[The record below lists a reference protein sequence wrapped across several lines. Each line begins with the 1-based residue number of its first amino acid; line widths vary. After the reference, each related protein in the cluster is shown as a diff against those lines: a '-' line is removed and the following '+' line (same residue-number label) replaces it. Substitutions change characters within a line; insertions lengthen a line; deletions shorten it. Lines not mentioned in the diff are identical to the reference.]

1 MYSHKHNLKIDYLIF
16 FCYIEACEI
25 IETESPELEVEDMEM
40 VDQVLELNETGLEQA
55 LVTQAHLLEETDINN
70 VLNTIQVDEFSDL
83 FTGMLIITIE
93 VCVCVCG
100 KVWYT

>member
-1 MYSHKHNLKIDYLIF
+1 M
-16 FCYIEACEI
+16 CEI
-25 IETESPELEVEDMEM
+25 IETESPELEVEDMQM

-83 FTGMLIITIE
+83 FTGNYQLFLLVSI
-93 VCVCVCG
+93 
-100 KVWYT
+100 

>member
-1 MYSHKHNLKIDYLIF
+1 MQ
-16 FCYIEACEI
+16 
-25 IETESPELEVEDMEM
+25 M

-83 FTGMLIITIE
+83 FTGMYSIKIITASLYLLQYNK
-93 VCVCVCG
+93 CG
-100 KVWYT
+100 IILDIKGLELDLKTNNLS

>member
-1 MYSHKHNLKIDYLIF
+1 MH
-16 FCYIEACEI
+16 
-25 IETESPELEVEDMEM
+25 M

-83 FTGMLIITIE
+83 FTGMLHLSFSA
-93 VCVCVCG
+93 VVNSFF
-100 KVWYT
+100 